1 MSFSPAAV
9 ANLPTMVGHCYRVSG
24 VAKRRGGG
32 QYLSSETRNPAS
44 LELATRP
51 RGFESF
57 FVLNSTE
64 HEIYHAHKINV
75 NMLTVEL

>member
-1 MSFSPAAV
+1 
-9 ANLPTMVGHCYRVSG
+9 MVRHCYTVSG
-24 VAKRRGGG
+24 VAKRSGG

-51 RGFESF
+51 RGFKSF

-64 HEIYHAHKINV
+64 HEIYHAYKINV
-75 NMLTVEL
+75 NMLTVELLAFQHLLA